1 MQGTFLVMLVLLIPA
16 VMAPLM
22 LLVRQG
28 TARKLLVSVA
38 ACAMIVFAVF
48 LGADVLRNG
57 TLVITASDY
66 RWVSPVVTVI
76 DYLIILVIF
85 YYGVELREWKVIV
98 PTVLQAVAVVY
109 IDFIRRP
116 VEAEKLV
123 VLDNLSLVLV
133 LIVSIMGP
141 LIAVFALGYMPR
153 HEAHMKG
160 VSRQPVFFAVIFLFL
175 FAMNAMVIADN
186 MMHFYAFFEI
196 TTLCSFLL
204 IGYDD
209 TKAARASARRALW
222 LNSVGGLFLAAG
234 IILITAVF
242 NRLSVS
248 ELIAHG
254 LTAGVLTAGV
264 MFLCCAGF
272 VKSAQIPF
280 QSWLLGAMVAPTPVS
295 ALLHSSTMVKAG
307 VYLIVRLS
315 PLFGGKLPGH
325 AIAAAG
331 AFTFVATAALA
342 ISQSN
347 GKRVLAY
354 STISNLGLII
364 ACAGIG
370 GPVATS
376 AAILLILFHAVSK
389 GLMFLC
395 VGTVELGIGSR
406 DIEDMFGIYSKM
418 PYTTVIMTIGIISMV
433 LPPFGV
439 LITKWLALE
448 AAVSFPLALFLIVLG
463 SAFTIAFWVKWLG
476 AVLTVYKKGKPHIE
490 NLPAS
495 IKIALGTICTFVIAL
510 TALISPINNGI
521 VMPAVKSLLGE
532 SAAVVGTTGGVAVRS
547 SSGTVGGFGGVLL
560 LLGVL
565 LAGLTL
571 VRLVTYAH
579 KPRMVSPYA
588 CGENLAG
595 DSEGGKF
602 TAPGEKVTSIRMHNY
617 YLSGIFNESRL
628 TAVSGFISVLLILIM
643 FGVS

>member
-1 MQGTFLVMLVLLIPA
+1 MQGTILVMLILLIPA

-22 LLVRQG
+22 LLVRQS
-28 TARKLLVSVA
+28 TARKFLVSLA
-38 ACAMIVFAVF
+38 AFAMIVVAAL
-48 LGADVLRNG
+48 LGVDVLRNG

-66 RWVSPVVTVI
+66 RWVSPAVTI
-76 DYLIILVIF
+76 LDYLIILVIF
-85 YYGVELREWKVIV
+85 YYGVELREWKIIV
-98 PTVLQAVAVVY
+98 PTVLQAAAVVY

-116 VEAEKLV
+116 LEAEKIV
-123 VLDNLSLVLV
+123 VLDNLSLVLT

-141 LIAVFALGYMPR
+141 LIAVFALGYMQR
-153 HEAHMKG
+153 HDAHRKG
-160 VSRQPVFFAVIFLFL
+160 ESHQPVFFAVIFLFL
-175 FAMNAMVIADN
+175 FAMNAMVISDN
-186 MMHFYAFFEI
+186 LMYFYAFFEI

-209 TKAARASARRALW
+209 TKDARASARRALW

-242 NRLSVS
+242 NQLSFS
-248 ELIAHG
+248 ELLAHG

-272 VKSAQIPF
+272 VKSAQVPF

-315 PLFGGKLPGH
+315 PLFGGRLPGH

-342 ISQSN
+342 IGQSN

-448 AAVSFPLALFLIVLG
+448 AAVSFPVALFLIVLG
-463 SAFTIAFWVKWLG
+463 SAFTIAFWIKWLG
-476 AVLTVYKKGKPHIE
+476 AVLTVYKNEKPHVE
-490 NLPAS
+490 DLPGS
-495 IKIALGTICTFVIAL
+495 IKFALGAICAMVIAL

-521 VMPAVKSLLGE
+521 VMPAVKSMLGQ
-532 SAAVVGTTGGVAVRS
+532 SADVVGTTGGVAVRS
-547 SSGTVGGFGGVLL
+547 ASGMVGGFGGVLL
-560 LLGVL
+560 LLGVM
-565 LAGLTL
+565 LAGLVA
-571 VRLVTYAH
+571 VRLITAAH
-579 KPRMVSPYA
+579 KPRMVAPYA
-588 CGENLAG
+588 CGETLAH
-595 DSEGGKF
+595 SEGGEF
-602 TAPGEKVTSIRMHNY
+602 TGPGDKAAPIRMHNY
-617 YLSGIFNESRL
+617 YLSGLFNESRL